1 MSREPI
7 PENLHRLILTS
18 IPSVPFL
25 EALLVF
31 RASRERPVGVR
42 ELSSRLYMPEKAAF
56 ELVLQLREAG
66 IVRSDDGSDAHRYAP
81 DAELGAMI
89 DLLATFYARDL
100 IGVTELIHSRT
111 GRKAQQFA
119 DAFKW
124 RKDP

>member
-1 MSREPI
+1 MAREPI
-7 PENLHRLILTS
+7 PENLYRLILTS
-18 IPSVPFL
+18 IPSVPYL

-31 RASRERPVGVR
+31 RASPGRPVTVR
-42 ELSSRLYMPEKAAF
+42 ELSSRLYMPEKPAF

-66 IVRSDDGSDAHRYAP
+66 VVQPAEGSDAHRYA
-81 DAELGAMI
+81 AQGELAAML
-89 DLLATFYARDL
+89 DSLATFYSRDL

-124 RKDP
+124 RKDS